1 MPVVAVE
8 DGLTNVRQ
16 ALAEAGFE
24 VTGMGPEEIRRAQAV
39 VISGLD
45 TDVLQRQDL
54 QTGAPVI
61 GAGGRSAEEIVEDVR
76 QRLSFTFSPRSQ
88 ESGRG

>member
-8 DGLTNVRQ
+8 DGLTNVRR

-24 VTGMGPEEIRRAQAV
+24 VTGMGREEMKRAQAV

-45 TDVLQRQDL
+45 VDVLQRQDIK
-54 QTGAPVI
+54 TEVPVI
-61 GAGGRSAEEIVEDVR
+61 SAGGRSAAEVVEDLR
-76 QRLSFTFSPRSQ
+76 GRLL
-88 ESGRG
+88 